1 MERPSRHGLEDL
13 TDLADLVGN
22 ALECAVRLMPQ
33 PDLPGETQYHAYDD
47 RARRVAVVRW
57 ARDDAGA
64 QRILDGATAL
74 ATLEAHHHASRLLA
88 PRLVALTG
96 WHGRPLLV
104 QEWLESPYP
113 GRVPTRPAR
122 YDAERVV
129 VELATTADLDHSYA
143 GDLRHRL
150 QALPATA
157 FGDQL
162 LAALDQLAS
171 RHDLDALPR
180 GAWHGNWSRSTV
192 AAGHHGTVLVREW
205 DRYGLNRPIGFD
217 TLHFRLVELRGELRW
232 HGAGTALVEEAP
244 RLLGRWHGR
253 VVGEARCVARL
264 LLVEL
269 AVRELSEVGPGRAPV
284 SWVADWIAPTMFSA

>member
-1 MERPSRHGLEDL
+1 MNQPSLHVLE
-13 TDLADLVGN
+13 DLADLVGN
-22 ALECAVRLMPQ
+22 ALECSVRLLPQ
-33 PDLPGETQYHAYDD
+33 PGLPGETQYHAYDEQ
-47 RARRVAVVRW
+47 ARRVAVVRW

-64 QRILDGATAL
+64 RRILDGATAL
-74 ATLEAHHHASRLLA
+74 ATLEAHHHGSRLVAPRLLA
-88 PRLVALTG
+88 LTTR
-96 WHGRPLLV
+96 HGRPLLV
-104 QEWLESPYP
+104 QEWCATPYP
-113 GRVPTRPAR
+113 GRIPTRPAR

-129 VELATTADLDHSYA
+129 VELATIADLDHSYA
-143 GDLRHRL
+143 GDLRRRL
-150 QALPATA
+150 LDLPATA

-180 GAWHGNWSRSTV
+180 GAWHGSWSRSTV
-192 AAGHHGTVLVREW
+192 AAGPHGTVLVREW

-217 TLHFRLVELRGELRW
+217 PLHFRLVELRGELRW
-232 HGAGTALVEEAP
+232 HGAGSALVEEAP
-244 RLLGRWHGR
+244 RLLARWHGR